1 VPRLVKYIIG
11 LLVLLVVAGSV
22 FYWRAVSE
30 IAVHVAV
37 PQSNVEVRVFGIGTV
52 EAQVLSRVGFQV
64 SGKVA
69 SVHAD
74 QGNLVSA
81 GTLLAKLDDDAQ
93 RAKLLK
99 SEATKRQAVANL
111 VKVQAQRDRV
121 DAVYKQ
127 KMSINLRRQTLAGRG
142 AVSQEAAEDA
152 QAAEA
157 IALSDL
163 KVSEADAAIAAVL
176 KDDAAA
182 QYQLDAVVLA
192 QHELKAPFDARVIA
206 RLKEAGSVA
215 NAGEALFTLIE
226 PQSIWVKANVDET
239 LAGGLKVGQTAYV
252 RLRSEADRLV
262 EAEIV
267 RIDQESD
274 RVTEERRVYVRCKAC
289 VPQHQLRFLGEQAEV
304 EIVKSVI
311 ARGLFVSLR
320 LIEGYEGRSGTLWV
334 IEDGR
339 LAKRRLE
346 FGARLLDGRVEVK
359 SEIPSGVALVID
371 HRPDLRLGR
380 AARAVPQ
387 EQ

>member
-1 VPRLVKYIIG
+1 VPRTAKYIIG
-11 LLVLLVVAGSV
+11 LLALLVVAGGV
-22 FYWRAVSE
+22 LYWRAASE
-30 IAVHVAV
+30 IAVRVAV
-37 PQSNVEVRVFGIGTV
+37 AQTNIEVRVFGIGTV

-64 SGKVA
+64 GGKVA
-69 SVHAD
+69 SVHGD
-74 QGNLVSA
+74 QGDLVSA

-99 SEATKRQAVANL
+99 SEAAKRQAAANL
-111 VKVQAQRDRV
+111 VKVQAQRNRV
-121 DAVYKQ
+121 DAAYQQ
-127 KMSINLRRQTLAGRG
+127 KKSINLRRQTLAGRG

-206 RLKEAGSVA
+206 RLKEPGSVA
-215 NAGEALFTLIE
+215 NAGEAVFTLIE
-226 PQSIWVKANVDET
+226 PQSIWVKANVDES
-239 LAGGLKVGQTAYV
+239 LAGGLTIGQTAYV

-311 ARGLFVSLR
+311 ARGLFVPLR
-320 LIEGYEGRSGTLWV
+320 LIEGYDGRSGTLWV
-334 IEDGR
+334 IENGR
-339 LAKRRLE
+339 LAQRRLE
-346 FGARLLDGRVEVK
+346 LGARLLDGRIEVK
-359 SEIPSGVALVID
+359 SEIPAGGALVID
-371 HRPDLRLGR
+371 HRPDLRAGR